1 MNILNSKEDIKPLTP
16 EEFQQFSEFIK
27 NETGIYLKDIKMALM
42 SNRLY
47 KRIRT
52 LQLVSFKEYFDY
64 IFKKKNYAEIEILIN
79 TISTNETYFFRNAN
93 QFYTLAKHILPNFLK
108 NGKNR
113 IKIWSAACSSG
124 EEPYTIAMVL
134 DYNKFYEKMYIEI
147 IASDINTEMLE
158 NAKMGIYNKKRL
170 REVEPHFK
178 AKYFD
183 EMGDEKYRLNQRI
196 IKKVK
201 FVQKNLIKDEF
212 PFGLDVI
219 FCKNVMIYF
228 SRDDQKKLVNRLY
241 KSLNHLGYLLI
252 GHAES
257 LYILTDLYKYMK
269 INNTPIYF
277 KE

>member
-1 MNILNSKEDIKPLTP
+1 MSTLNFKEDIKPLTP
-16 EEFQQFSEFIK
+16 EEFQRFSDFIK

-47 KRIRT
+47 KRIKT
-52 LQLVSFKEYFDY
+52 LELSSFKEYFDY

-93 QFYTLAKHILPNFLK
+93 QFHTLANHILPNFLK

-134 DYNKFYEKMYIEI
+134 DYKKYYEKMYIEI
-147 IASDINTEMLE
+147 LASDINTEMLE
-158 NAKMGIYNKKRL
+158 NANYGVYGKKRL
-170 REVEPHFK
+170 RDVEPHYMV
-178 AKYFD
+178 KYFD
-183 EMGDEKYRLNQRI
+183 ELKNEKYRIKPHI

-201 FVQKNLIKDEF
+201 FMQKNLIKDEF
-212 PFGLDVI
+212 PFGIDII